1 MIWAKSGSGRTA
13 GADSTSRVRGFAL
26 NVRRAR
32 HLHVV
37 GEDAPTPII
46 TSVGRPVEGRPPVRW
61 SALVVRLLAIGWG
74 VAVIAALI
82 DAFGVVPHVPLFTAI
97 GMTGLL
103 VAGTFVLTH
112 DGVPDWRGDPVMVR
126 RPEDESDLATDLLTN
141 LPTFALFQRR
151 LVEEFG
157 RSRRMG
163 KLVSVVL
170 IDVNNLTAVNKE
182 YGVRAGDEVLRH
194 VASAVDSTRRY
205 NDIVARLGDD
215 EFGVL
220 LIDCAEEGVKAFIDR
235 LEDRLA
241 RESAVADV
249 DGRMVSLWAGVCS
262 GTGTAEP
269 SMQEGDDLLAL
280 AMSNLNTAKLDRE
293 RRRRMWLSA

>member
-1 MIWAKSGSGRTA
+1 MNI
-13 GADSTSRVRGFAL
+13 
-26 NVRRAR
+26 RRAR
-32 HLHVV
+32 HLRIV
-37 GEDAPTPII
+37 EDEAPKPMI
-46 TSVGRPVEGRPPVRW
+46 TSEGRPAEGRRPIVW
-61 SALVVRLLAIGWG
+61 AAVVVRLLAIGWG
-74 VAVIAALI
+74 VAVIAALV
-82 DAFGVVPHVPLFTAI
+82 DAFGVVPHVPLLTAV

-103 VAGTFVLTH
+103 VAGTFLLTH
-112 DGVPDWRGDPVMVR
+112 DGVPDWRGDPVPVR
-126 RPEDESDLATDLLTN
+126 GPEDEGEHVTDLLTN

-163 KLVSVVL
+163 KLMSVVL

-220 LIDCAEEGVKAFIDR
+220 LIDCAEEGVRAFIDR

-262 GTGTAEP
+262 GTSTSDPG
-269 SMQEGDDLLAL
+269 MQQGEDLLSL
-280 AMSNLNTAKLDRE
+280 AMTNLNGAKLDRE

>member
-1 MIWAKSGSGRTA
+1 MNS
-13 GADSTSRVRGFAL
+13 
-26 NVRRAR
+26 RRAR
-32 HLHVV
+32 HLRIV
-37 GEDAPTPII
+37 EDEAPKPMI
-46 TSVGRPVEGRPPVRW
+46 TSEGRPAEGRPPIMW
-61 SALVVRLLAIGWG
+61 GSIVVRLLAVGWG
-74 VAVIAALI
+74 GAVIAALV
-82 DAFGVVPHVPLFTAI
+82 DAFGVVPHVPLLTAI

-112 DGVPDWRGDPVMVR
+112 DGVPDWRGDAVPVR
-126 RPEDESDLATDLLTN
+126 RPEDDGEQATDLLTN

-205 NDIVARLGDD
+205 SDLVARLGDD

-220 LIDCAEEGVKAFIDR
+220 LMDCGEEGVRAFIDR

-241 RESAVADV
+241 RESAIADV

-262 GTGTAEP
+262 GTGTSEP
-269 SMQEGDDLLAL
+269 AMQQGDDLLAL
-280 AMSNLNTAKLDRE
+280 AMSNLNSAKLDRE